1 MQPESR
7 TFIEEARRRQIVGC
21 AIETIAT
28 HGYGQASLARIA
40 KLAKISTGV
49 ISYHFG
55 SKDELIRAVVAE
67 VARIATEMMEPR
79 IVAQPTATD
88 ALRVY
93 IEANLEFMRA
103 HPKPLLALVEII
115 THGRDAGGGPSPYAA
130 QHEIALEELQRVLAW
145 GRATGEF
152 RDFDMRTM
160 AIAIRGAIDAVPA
173 QMLVHPDLD
182 FDSLAREL
190 TTLFTLATRS
200 TA

>member
-1 MQPESR
+1 MPVVVSGPEIGPSQLL
-7 TFIEEARRRQIVGC
+7 THRR
-21 AIETIAT
+21 
-28 HGYGQASLARIA
+28 GYAQASLARIA

-67 VARIATEMMEPR
+67 VARIATEMVEPR
-79 IVAQPTATD
+79 IVAQANATD

-103 HPKPLLALVEII
+103 HPKPLLAFVEII
-115 THGRDAGGGPSPYAA
+115 THGRDPEGGPSPYAP
-130 QHEIALEELQRVLAW
+130 QHEIALEDLQKVLAW

-152 RDFDMRTM
+152 RDFDPRTM

-173 QMLVHPDLD
+173 QMLVRPDLD
-182 FDSLAREL
+182 FDLLAREL